1 MSLRNFLIAAVIAGS
16 GAAALAAMSSSLV
29 EWGKG
34 PAQLLMTKE
43 EAKTWKSIK
52 KDDDARAFVDLFW
65 ARRDPTPG
73 TPRNEYREGFDER
86 VKFADTRFAF
96 GKTKGS
102 LTARGRYF
110 VVLGAPSR
118 AATPR
123 PSIGTSIATPGP
135 TTNSTTGQLEQA
147 NVPIETWFYEKEQLP
162 KYLGIIPIEL
172 AFVDQH
178 GTGDFKLGRSKS
190 NINDAIAKTSAYVLV
205 SPVLTA
211 VPKYETAPPPPK
223 QVEVSIPAPA
233 ITGMALKNP
242 SLLTAVETY
251 KTSKSTPSKGLYLTF
266 AEGVTPTGEYYVPV
280 QLYTTGDVQIPAGS
294 PVTFFGVVEDSSG
307 KAIAGYEEEA
317 KLTASKNDFFY
328 DKSLVLPSGAHKG
341 YFGLAS
347 GGKVIAMSE
356 LSLELTS
363 LDKESSGISRL
374 LISNNIYPLTAA
386 QLPTDPFAYGGIK
399 VVAKGDR
406 TFTKNDEL
414 WYFFELRNPGTVAPA
429 AAEGSSAPLAAPK
442 IQAKLDIEGN
452 VTKMV
457 DGKATK
463 TKVMMGRP
471 LSELQIEPLKGVP
484 GHYGAGAA
492 LSLATFAPGD
502 YAIKLKVIDTV
513 KKQTYNL
520 EEKFK
525 IVE

>member
-1 MSLRNFLIAAVIAGS
+1 MTFRNFLVAAAITLS
-16 GAAALAAMSSSLV
+16 GAAAFAAISNSLV

-43 EAKTWKSIK
+43 EAKTWKSIRN
-52 KDDDARAFVDLFW
+52 DDDARAFVELFW

-86 VKFADTRFAF
+86 VKFADTRFSF

-102 LTARGRYF
+102 LTDRGRYF
-110 VVLGAPSR
+110 VVLGGPTR

-135 TTNSTTGQLEQA
+135 TTNPATGELAET
-147 NVPIETWFYEKEQLP
+147 NVPIETWYYEKAQLP
-162 KYLGIIPIEL
+162 KYLGINPIEV

-190 NINDAIAKTSAYVLV
+190 NINDAIAKTSAYLLV
-205 SPVLTA
+205 SPALTD
-211 VPKYETAPPPPK
+211 VPKYETALAPPK
-223 QVEVSIPAPA
+223 PLEVSIPAPA
-233 ITGMALKNP
+233 ITGMALQNP
-242 SLLTAVETY
+242 SLLSAVETY
-251 KTSKSTPSKGLYLTF
+251 KTSKSTPSKGLYLTY
-266 AEGVTPTGEYYVPV
+266 AEAVTPSGEYYVPV
-280 QLYTTGDVQIPAGS
+280 QLYTTKDVQIPADK
-294 PVTFFGVVEDSSG
+294 PVTFFGVVEDAAG
-307 KAIAGYEEEA
+307 KAISGYEEPA

-341 YFGLAS
+341 YFGLAAD
-347 GGKVIAMSE
+347 GKVIAMGE
-356 LSLELTS
+356 LPMELTS

-374 LISNNIYPLTAA
+374 VISNNIYPLTVA

-429 AAEGSSAPLAAPK
+429 VGEGAPAPVAAPK

-471 LSELQIEPLKGVP
+471 LSELQIEPLKGVT

-492 LSLATFAPGD
+492 LSLASFAPGD
-502 YAIKLKVIDTV
+502 YVIKLKVIDTV

-525 IVE
+525 VVE